1 MKLQREA
8 PQYNQKDTLAQVFSC
23 NFDKICKNTFYEK
36 YPQAIP
42 YEYKMLIKS
51 PLISG
56 TWRIHEDLNRETAF
70 GGF

>member
-8 PQYNQKDTLAQVFSC
+8 PQYNQKDTLAEVFSC
-23 NFDKICKNTFYEK
+23 NFYKICKSTFYEK
-36 YPQAIP
+36 DPQAIP
-42 YEYKMLIKS
+42 CEYKMLIKS
-51 PLISG
+51 SLISG